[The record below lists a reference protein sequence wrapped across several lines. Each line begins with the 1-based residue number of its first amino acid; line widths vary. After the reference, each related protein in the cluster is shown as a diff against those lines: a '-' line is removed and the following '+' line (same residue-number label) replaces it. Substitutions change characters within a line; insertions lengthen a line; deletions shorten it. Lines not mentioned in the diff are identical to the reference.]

1 MQALPWGATSA
12 GPAKRLTIDDGAQCR
27 AVLTD
32 FGARLVEL
40 WLPDRDGGLAD
51 VVLGHDA
58 VQDYDTPASRYVGA
72 TCGRYGNRIARARF
86 DLAGQTH
93 LLDAN
98 ESAHQLHGGQGGFDT
113 RPWALTYHSPTS
125 ASFQLSSPHGDMGY
139 PGALTAQAT
148 YAFTAPARL
157 EITLTARVTGVATVV
172 NLVNHAY
179 YNLSGQGSGPTD
191 DHILTLAADHYLAV
205 DAAMIPQ
212 GPPTPVNGTAF
223 DFRTPRRLGAVV
235 PPGGFDH
242 NFCLTPSPPMLPPRS
257 RSRTPSR
264 AAALRCG
271 QISRG
276 CNFTPQATSPP
287 AFPASGGPDWGQGRG
302 LRWKPK
308 AGPTARTAPISP
320 RPPYIRAK
328 PICTA
333 WCSPSPRPKALF
345 PGPTYQRQK
354 DTHQWPP

>member
-72 TCGRYGNRIARARF
+72 TCGRYGNRIAGARF

-93 LLDAN
+93 VLDAN
-98 ESAHQLHGGQGGFDT
+98 EGAHQLHGGQGGFDT
-113 RPWALTYHSPTS
+113 RPWALTNHSPTS

-157 EITLTARVTGVATVV
+157 EITLTARVMGAATVV

-242 NFCLTPSPPMLPPRS
+242 NFCLTPSPPTLPP
-257 RSRTPSR
+257 
-264 AAALRCG
+264 
-271 QISRG
+271 QITVQDPVS
-276 CNFTPQATSPP
+276 
-287 AFPASGGPDWGQGRG
+287 GRG
-302 LRWKPK
+302 FALWTDQPGVQLYT
-308 AGPTARTAPISP
+308 AGHI
-320 RPPYIRAK
+320 PPG
-328 PICTA
+328 
-333 WCSPSPRPKALF
+333 F
-345 PGPTYQRQK
+345 PGKRGARLGPRAGFALETQGWPNSPNRPDFPSTTLHPGQTYLHRMVF
-354 DTHQWPP
+354 TFTAA